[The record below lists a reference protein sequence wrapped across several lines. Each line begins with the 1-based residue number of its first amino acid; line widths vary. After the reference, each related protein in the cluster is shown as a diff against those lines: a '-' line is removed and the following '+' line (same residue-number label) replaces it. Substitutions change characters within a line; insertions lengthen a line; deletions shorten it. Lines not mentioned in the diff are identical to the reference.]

1 MNRTFAEKKKP
12 SYNCSRNKDTEVFS
26 MKFKD
31 IKRHLTITKDEINR
45 YISYVKVVD
54 KDCDFMVVYYGTIKN

>member
-1 MNRTFAEKKKP
+1 
-12 SYNCSRNKDTEVFS
+12 

-31 IKRHLTITKDEINR
+31 IKRYLTISKDEINR